1 MIALIA
7 LSMHSEPNGRRDISR
22 LDTNIQTV
30 LSQFKG
36 DFGIAFKSLSDS
48 TEYYFHERVV
58 FHAASTM
65 KTPVMLEVFNQAE
78 QKKLSLDD
86 SLLVENKFRSIVDG
100 SDFSLE
106 ITDDSGDRLYGKIGR
121 KESIRTLVFEMIT
134 VSSNFATNLLIEK
147 VGAEN
152 VMHTLER
159 YHISGISV
167 LRGVEDTKAFEAGKN
182 NTATPLGLLQLFD
195 LIASDNS
202 ISVLA
207 KQEMISILLQQK
219 FNSMI
224 PALLPQTVKV
234 AHKTGSITNVQHDSG
249 IVFLPDGRKYVLVV
263 LSKNLKSNAE
273 GQKAIAEISKLIY
286 DFMVN

>member
-1 MIALIA
+1 M
-7 LSMHSEPNGRRDISR
+7 SHC
-22 LDTNIQTV
+22 
-30 LSQFKG
+30 KG

-48 TEYYFHERVV
+48 TEYYFHEHEI

-65 KTPVMLEVFNQAE
+65 KTPVMLEVFIQAE

-86 SLLVENKFRSIVDG
+86 SLLVENKFRSIIDG
-100 SDFSLE
+100 SEYSLD
-106 ITDDSGDRLYGKIGR
+106 ITDDSGDRLYGKIGTM
-121 KESIRTLVFEMIT
+121 ESIRNLVFEMIT

-147 VGAEN
+147 VGAQN
-152 VMHTLER
+152 VMQTLDR
-159 YHISGISV
+159 CHISGISV

-182 NTATPLGLLQLFD
+182 NTTTPLGLLQVFEFLV
-195 LIASDNS
+195 SDNNLNPS
-202 ISVLA
+202 A

-224 PALLPQTVKV
+224 PALLPPTVKV

-249 IVFLPDGRKYVLVV
+249 IVFLPDGRKYILVV
-263 LSKNLKSNAE
+263 LSKNLKSNSE
-273 GQKAIAEISKLIY
+273 GQKAIAEISKIIY